1 MKQEGCFLFPNWRSI
16 PSGDVLTP
24 VGVSDTRSV
33 GTEAPF
39 PQISRP
45 LLGRGKIT
53 NITISVQYVC
63 RL

>member
-1 MKQEGCFLFPNWRSI
+1 MKVVFCFPTGGQS

-33 GTEAPF
+33 GAEAPF